1 LLLPGHGCSTL
12 RAFAL
17 DARHAAFVWFLL
29 SAFRTQA
36 GADIASRKGS
46 AHATSTLSTALALSA
61 AFSRS
66 TASFFFHFVL
76 LLVYAVHFLATP
88 PPSTAAAR
96 HGKAIAFQVATEP
109 RPNDL
114 VQIAYRK
121 RAIWVPSAATCPCIG
136 LKIAPETIGSI
147 MLFGTPVPAG

>member
-1 LLLPGHGCSTL
+1 LLLPGHGGSTL

-17 DARHAAFVWFLL
+17 DAGHAAFVWFLL

-36 GADIASRKGS
+36 GADIASRKGA

-76 LLVYAVHFLATP
+76 LLFMP
-88 PPSTAAAR
+88 FIFWPR
-96 HGKAIAFQVATEP
+96 RRP
-109 RPNDL
+109 RPQQPGQEESL
-114 VQIAYRK
+114 
-121 RAIWVPSAATCPCIG
+121 S
-136 LKIAPETIGSI
+136 S
-147 MLFGTPVPAG
+147 

>member
-1 LLLPGHGCSTL
+1 MDRLLLPGHDGSTL

-17 DARHAAFVWFLL
+17 DAGHAALVWFLL

-36 GADIASRKGS
+36 GADIASRKGT
-46 AHATSTLSTALALSA
+46 AHATSTLSTLALALSA

-66 TASFFFHFVL
+66 TASFFFHFIF

-88 PPSTAAAR
+88 PTSTASAR

-109 RPNDL
+109 SPNGL
-114 VQIAYRK
+114 MQITDRK
-121 RAIWVPSAATCPCIG
+121 R
-136 LKIAPETIGSI
+136 TI
-147 MLFGTPVPAG
+147 